1 MVCACVE
8 QRFWGIDATRE
19 GDKQY
24 IEIFYPY
31 TDEET
36 VVKKRI
42 IEKCVNILIALVAV
56 GVAAGMVV
64 RVATIVIGGLIIVS
78 KSYEKKYKPDDLI
91 SEAIYEAVGDEKVRY
106 CGKQLRNPGNLG
118 VSAEYI
124 TYTYQ
129 IRDHED
135 ANLLTDMV
143 EAANAV
149 IKKDKT
155 VMQKINLVIE
165 EEFVSGAYRTAV
177 SLQNYYEGVNEYIQY
192 KSFQNLYIGET
203 VFSSGPYGKA
213 STYTTLPD
221 IRRLCV
227 IKEIAQD
234 AEEEGIDWCEIWPDL
249 EWYEVLED

>member
-1 MVCACVE
+1 MKKLKKLIKTCAS
-8 QRFWGIDATRE
+8 
-19 GDKQY
+19 
-24 IEIFYPY
+24 
-31 TDEET
+31 
-36 VVKKRI
+36 
-42 IEKCVNILIALVAV
+42 ILISLF
-56 GVAAGMVV
+56 VV
-64 RVATIVIGGLIIVS
+64 RMAVIVIVIVIGYLLIVLKSFGLF
-78 KSYEKKYKPDDLI
+78 EKKYKPDDII

-106 CGKQLRNPGNLG
+106 CGKKLKNPGNLG
-118 VSAEYI
+118 VSAEFI

-155 VMQKINLVIE
+155 VMQKINLVIK

-177 SLQNYYEGVNEYIQY
+177 SLRNYYEVEDGYKQY

-234 AEEEGIDWCEIWPDL
+234 AEEEGIDWYEVWPDL
-249 EWYEVLED
+249 EYYEVKGN

>member
-1 MVCACVE
+1 MNVPAGN
-8 QRFWGIDATRE
+8 RGITNL
-19 GDKQY
+19 
-24 IEIFYPY
+24 IFYPH

-36 VVKKRI
+36 VVKKLI
-42 IEKCVNILIALVAV
+42 KTCASILISLL
-56 GVAAGMVV
+56 VV
-64 RVATIVIGGLIIVS
+64 RKTVITIVIVIGYLLIVFGS
-78 KSYEKKYKPDDLI
+78 FGVFEKKYKPDDLI

-106 CGKQLRNPGNLG
+106 CGKQYKNPGNLG
-118 VSAEYI
+118 VSAEFV

-177 SLQNYYEGVNEYIQY
+177 SLRNYYEDKNEYIQY

-221 IRRLCV
+221 IRSLCV
-227 IKEIAQD
+227 IEEIAQD
-234 AEEEGIDWCEIWPDL
+234 AEEEGIDWYEIWPDL
-249 EWYEVLED
+249 EFYEVKEN

>member
-1 MVCACVE
+1 MKKLIKTCAS
-8 QRFWGIDATRE
+8 
-19 GDKQY
+19 
-24 IEIFYPY
+24 
-31 TDEET
+31 
-36 VVKKRI
+36 
-42 IEKCVNILIALVAV
+42 ILISLL
-56 GVAAGMVV
+56 VV
-64 RVATIVIGGLIIVS
+64 RMAVIVIVIVIGYLLIVLRS
-78 KSYEKKYKPDDLI
+78 FGWFEKKYKPDDLI

-177 SLQNYYEGVNEYIQY
+177 SLQNYYEGVDEYIQY

-249 EWYEVLED
+249 EWYEVKEN

>member
-36 VVKKRI
+36 DVKKLI
-42 IEKCVNILIALVAV
+42 KTCASILISLL
-56 GVAAGMVV
+56 VV
-64 RVATIVIGGLIIVS
+64 RMAVIVIVIVIGYLLIVLRS
-78 KSYEKKYKPDDLI
+78 FGWFEKKYKPDDFI

-177 SLQNYYEGVNEYIQY
+177 SLQNYYEGVDEYIQY